1 MHIPR
6 RWRLLGLLIGPVML
20 TLGLASAMN
29 YYSHQVAITGYQ
41 TASAQHVATIRAA
54 FEANAVS
61 SETLE
66 LIQTIALEIN
76 ARRDGLRQAEDWPAF
91 RRIQEARLALQ
102 NKRLQELLAREKDAE
117 RRQALE
123 EALVLMGDLQRFL
136 ATSDALMAQPLDV
149 VNQELLASRNTS
161 LRYALQLQRFNEAMS
176 KEGVAH
182 LQATEA
188 EVERYSTH
196 STQISGI
203 GLLVAAAL
211 WAVAAVV
218 LARRLEVLD
227 RAVGRLAKGQHAGE
241 DHDEFAA
248 VREIAR
254 AQNPLTST
262 LAQSV
267 LTLQQVQRERDAAQI
282 ALQEREQ
289 LFATIVQQAPAGIAL
304 IARDT
309 LGMLRFNEAAYR
321 SLGYD
326 ADEFASHTLH
336 DLAFGKP
343 EQLDGLVEQ
352 VFSEGG
358 VEFEA
363 TSRTKAGELR
373 DYWVSMKPL
382 ALPGRDCISAIWL
395 DMTERKRAEFEL
407 DRYRKHLESLVAERT
422 RDLERTQ
429 QDLIVARDMA
439 ESASRAK
446 SAFLANMSHEIRTPM
461 NAIVGMAHLLKGE
474 ALNPRQQE
482 RVDKITGA
490 AMHLLAV
497 INDILDFSK
506 IEAGKFSVDPTDF
519 NLEQVISQAFSLV
532 AEKAEAK
539 DLELVSDLDHV
550 PTALHGDPVR
560 LGQILLNFLSN
571 AVKFTERGH
580 VRLRVRTSRH
590 EENRQWLRFE
600 IADTGIGISPE
611 QQTRLFTAFQQADDS
626 TTRLYGG
633 TGLGLAICGRL
644 ADLLGGTVG
653 VHSAAGQGS
662 TFWVELPFTLAAHAP
677 PVLHGFAP
685 DARVLVMDDM
695 EEAREAI
702 QVVLTQL
709 GAARVDTCVDGE
721 EGLSRV
727 TAAAQAGVP
736 YTHVFADWNMP
747 GMTGAEALR
756 RLRHLPLPGHPVGI
770 LFSGSSGSPEHADPA
785 AGIDGFIAKPVLP
798 SAVVSVLARTALTS
812 AQHLPAPMQAGDA
825 PTRLKPGQRV
835 LLAEDNALNREVL
848 GELLERLGLTVD
860 SVPDGVAALEAASQ
874 AHYDLILMDLQMPRM
889 DGLQAARALRQ
900 LPAFGTTPIVA
911 VTANAFTED
920 RANALAAGMN
930 DHLAKP
936 VDPAAL
942 RAVLTRWLGTLGD
955 PACSAETPVPLPT
968 ATLAALAGVPGLS
981 IAEALRHTGG
991 SVQQLYDRLRR
1002 FFDEHSDDPTR
1013 ICHEAETG
1021 DRTGARRRAH
1031 TLRGVARMFGLD
1043 AIGLAAQ
1050 EIELM
1055 LQPEHDVGSVAHH
1068 PAMQRLRAALSDAR
1082 QAFACVPA
1090 PDADLP
1096 AMQARLAPH
1105 ELRNDLQSLA
1115 DLLAVGDM
1123 DAADAWERL
1132 APQLTI
1138 HFKRDTAALGDA
1150 MARFDYG
1157 KALTIVRDVLSNMN
1171 ASQA

>member
-1 MHIPR
+1 LRIPR
-6 RWRLLGLLIGPVML
+6 RWRLLALLIGPVML

-41 TASAQHVATIRAA
+41 SASAQHVATTRAA

-66 LIQTIALEIN
+66 LIRTIAEEIN
-76 ARRDGLRQAEDWPAF
+76 ARRAGERQPEDWPAF
-91 RRIQEARLALQ
+91 RRAQEARLGTLH
-102 NKRLQELLAREKDAE
+102 KRLQGLLAEEQDTE
-117 RRQALE
+117 RRQALK

-182 LQATEA
+182 LKAAEA

-203 GLLVAAAL
+203 GLLAAAAL

-227 RAVGRLAKGQHAGE
+227 RAVARLAQGEHASA
-241 DHDEFAA
+241 DQDEFAA

-289 LFATIVQQAPAGIAL
+289 LFSTIVKQAPAGIAL

-326 ADEFASHTLH
+326 ADEFAARTLH
-336 DLAFGKP
+336 DLAFGKAAR
-343 EQLDGLVEQ
+343 LDEVVEQ
-352 VFSEGG
+352 VFSQGG

-373 DYWVSMKPL
+373 DYWMSMKPL

-395 DMTERKRAEFEL
+395 DITERKRAEFEL

-474 ALNPRQQE
+474 ALSPRQQE

-519 NLEQVISQAFSLV
+519 NLEQVVSQAFSLV
-532 AEKAEAK
+532 ADKAEAK
-539 DLELVSDLDHV
+539 NLELVSDLDHV
-550 PTALHGDPVR
+550 PTALHGDPIR

-571 AVKFTERGH
+571 AVKFTEHGH
-580 VRLRVRTSRH
+580 VRLRVRKLRH
-590 EENRQWLRFE
+590 DENAQWLRFE

-644 ADLLGGTVG
+644 ANLLGGSVG

-662 TFWVELPFTLAAHAP
+662 TFWVELPFTLAAHVP
-677 PVLHGFAP
+677 PVLHGFPP

-695 EEAREAI
+695 EEAREAV
-702 QVVLTQL
+702 QVVLRQL
-709 GAARVDTCVDGE
+709 GATRVDTCANGE
-721 EGLSRV
+721 QGLTRV
-727 TAAAQAGVP
+727 VAAAEVGMP

-756 RLRHLPLPGHPVGI
+756 QLRHLPLPVHPVGI
-770 LFSGSSGSPEHADPA
+770 LFSGSSGSPEHANPE

-798 SAVVSVLARTALTS
+798 SAVVSVLARTALGGAHSPVPPPHAADVST
-812 AQHLPAPMQAGDA
+812 G
-825 PTRLKPGQRV
+825 LKPGQRV

-848 GELLERLGLTVD
+848 GELLERLGVSVD
-860 SVPDGVAALEAASQ
+860 SVPDGVAAVEAASRS
-874 AHYDLILMDLQMPRM
+874 HYDLVLMDLQMPRM

-900 LPAFGTTPIVA
+900 VPSFGTTPIIA

-942 RAVLTRWLGTLGD
+942 CAVLTRWLGA
-955 PACSAETPVPLPT
+955 PASADDTTELQEALPT
-968 ATLAALAGVPGLS
+968 ATQAALERVHGLS
-981 IAEALRHTGG
+981 VSAALRHTGG
-991 SVQQLYDRLRR
+991 SAAQLHQRLRR
-1002 FFDEHSDDPTR
+1002 FFDEHGADPAT
-1013 ICHEAETG
+1013 ICLEAAQG
-1021 DRTGARRRAH
+1021 DAAAARTRAH
-1031 TLRGVARMFGLD
+1031 TLRGVARMFGLER
-1043 AIGLAAQ
+1043 IGQAAE
-1050 EIELM
+1050 EIESL
-1055 LQPEHDVGSVAHH
+1055 LQQGGDAEPLADH
-1068 PAMQRLRAALSDAR
+1068 PAMQRLTTAMSESR
-1082 QAFACVPA
+1082 QAFAQVSA
-1090 PDADLP
+1090 PDAHGENAEP
-1096 AMQARLAPH
+1096 SLAPD
-1105 ELRNDLQSLA
+1105 ELLTGLQTLA

-1132 APQLTI
+1132 APQLTA
-1138 HFKRDTAALGDA
+1138 HFKRQTGALGDV

-1157 KALTIVRDVLSNMN
+1157 KALAIVRDMLSSLNRPQN
-1171 ASQA
+1171 